1 MFKSLLLKGRTLC
14 LLLCC
19 MVSSL
24 VVTAQTKQSGKVIGS
39 DDKLPVV
46 GASVR
51 IKGTNTGAVTDVNG
65 NFSLALSP
73 GNVLV
78 VSYIGFQTKEV
89 NVTSGAFLTILLE
102 PANSTLNEVVV
113 TGYTSQRKKD
123 IAGAVSVVDVGSA
136 KKLPASS
143 SDQLLQGQAAGVTV
157 ITQGAPGAPSAV
169 FIRGISNFGNSQPLY
184 VIDGVQGGSMSDVNP
199 NDIESIQVLKD
210 AGAAA
215 IYGVSGGNGVVVITT
230 KRGKAGKSILSYDAY
245 YGDQVPPGGNVYH
258 ALDAQGMSTLTWLVD
273 PTTAKVLYPGG
284 SGTVPVYGYQ
294 GPGTAGVAD
303 GSFDLTKYNFDAS
316 NPANDFLIQKF
327 NQGRTDWFHEI
338 FKSAPVQYHT
348 ISASGANDKNN
359 YYLSFGYQDQEGTEI
374 DTYQKRYET
383 RINTTF
389 NISNHVRIGENLFMF
404 YKTLPTNGFANQG
417 EGDAISFAYR
427 MDPQIPVYDIKGN
440 YGGTYDGPGGEPL
453 GNSANPVFILS
464 LQNNQHFKDWQIN
477 GNGYV
482 EADFLKHFT
491 VKTLFGGNIENQ
503 YFQGFITNPYMDY
516 EGHNNANTA
525 AENASYQNSY
535 NWTNT
540 ILYKQIFGKH
550 NLSVLGGFELKNFA
564 GRQVG
569 GNGTNLF
576 SVDPNYVNLSNVT
589 KGIQLFSNAFTP
601 TSVMS
606 LFGRLDYIY
615 NDKYIL
621 GATIRR
627 DGFSAFAQGRQYGTF
642 PSVSLAWRI
651 SQEDFL
657 KSVSWL
663 NDLKLRASYGI
674 AGNNSNVPGDNAFS
688 SYNSGF
694 GNGYYAIGGGNA
706 TTQGFYNSNLGNVK
720 TTWET
725 DKTANI
731 GIDATLFN
739 HLDLNL
745 EYYQKKISGLLFRD
759 QAPSTVG
766 AALPPFVNI
775 GDVENKGVDLAATYH
790 GTAGDLRYSAGTNIT
805 IYKNNITKIPGNY
818 FDEVGTRVNFVVREE
833 VGHPIGEFYGYKVTG
848 FYSPADMT
856 NAAVAKY
863 AGATVGSF
871 KYADVN
877 GDGVVNDA
885 DRTWIGNPNP
895 NFTYGV
901 NLNASYKNFD
911 ISVVLYG
918 SQGNKD
924 FHYTK
929 YFTDFYGSFQGG
941 KSIEA
946 LHNSYGS
953 PGVTNPTLPI
963 ATDNNSMGTTQ
974 ISSYYVEGG
983 SFLKCRVAQ
992 IGYNF
997 SPAILKS
1004 VGITK
1009 LHVYVQGTNLFT
1021 ITKYTGLD
1029 PELPPN
1035 SLNNTNTQGVDLGN
1049 YPNNQRE
1056 YLVGVNMS
1064 F

>member
-89 NVTSGAFLTILLE
+89 NAGSGAFLTISLE

-143 SDQLLQGQAAGVTV
+143 SDQLLQGQAAGVSV

-230 KRGKAGKSILSYDAY
+230 KRGKAGKSMLSYDAY
-245 YGDQVPPGGNVYH
+245 YGDQVPKGGNVYH

-284 SGTVPVYGYQ
+284 SGTVPVYGFQ

-316 NPANDFLIQKF
+316 NPGNDFLIQKF
-327 NQGRTDWFHEI
+327 NQGRTDWFHAI
-338 FKSAPVQYHT
+338 FKPAPNQYHT

-389 NISNHVRIGENLFMF
+389 NISNHVRIGENVFMF

-417 EGDAISFAYR
+417 EGDPISYAYR
-427 MDPQIPVYDIKGN
+427 MDPQIPIYDIKGN

-453 GNSANPVFILS
+453 GNSSNPVAVLNQ
-464 LQNNQHFKDWQIN
+464 LNNQHYKNWNIQ
-477 GNGYV
+477 GNAFLEV
-482 EADFLKHFT
+482 DFLKHFT
-491 VKTLFGGNIENQ
+491 AKTLFGGNISNQ
-503 YFQGFITNPYMDY
+503 YSYGFFTNPYEDY
-516 EGHNNANTA
+516 EGHNNANSA
-525 AENASYQNSY
+525 YENAQYFNNY

-550 NLSVLGGFELKNFA
+550 NLSVLGGYEAKSFI

-601 TSVMS
+601 NSTLS

-627 DGFSAFAQGRQYGTF
+627 DGFSAFASGRQYGTF
-642 PSVSLAWRI
+642 PSVSLAWRL

-674 AGNNSNVPGDNAFS
+674 AGNNANVPGSNAFS
-688 SYNSGF
+688 AFNSAF

-706 TTQGFYNSNLGNVK
+706 TQQGFFNSNLGNLK

-745 EYYQKKISGLLFRD
+745 EYYQKKISGLLFPD
-759 QAPSTVG
+759 NVPNTVG
-766 AALPPFVNI
+766 GASPPFVNI
-775 GDVENKGVDLAATYH
+775 GDVENKGVDFAATYH
-790 GTAGDLRYSAGTNIT
+790 GAAGDWRYSVGANVT

-818 FDEVGTRVNFVVREE
+818 FDEQGTRVNDIVREE
-833 VGHPIGEFYGYKVTG
+833 VGHPIGEFFGYKVIG
-848 FYSPADMT
+848 FYSPSDIT

-885 DRTWIGNPNP
+885 DRTFIGNPNP
-895 NFTYGV
+895 NFNYGV

-918 SQGNKD
+918 EQGNKD

-953 PGVTNPTLPI
+953 PGVTNPTLPV

-974 ISSYYVEGG
+974 ISSYYVENG

-992 IGYNF
+992 LGYNF

-1004 VGITK
+1004 VGIAK
-1009 LHVYVQGTNLFT
+1009 LHVYVQATNLFT

-1029 PELPPN
+1029 PELPPSSIN
-1035 SLNNTNTQGVDLGN
+1035 GTNTTGLDFGN
-1049 YPNNQRE
+1049 YPNNQKQ